1 MTVQDAYKQLMYQL
15 FELYDDRESTNI
27 ANMVIEHVI
36 GLKRIDRIIHKQ
48 LPLNKRQ
55 EEIFIQYS
63 NELLKKKPVQYVL
76 HEAWF
81 AGMQL
86 YVDENVLI
94 PRPETEELVEWV
106 IKEVSGFQFPVSS
119 LLDVGTGS
127 GCIPVALKKKLPEI
141 NVQAIDVSEKA
152 LLVAQKNA
160 SMQSTTITFLH
171 TDILDKN
178 KWNSFPNFDIIVSN
192 PPYIKQTEK
201 NEMRENVV
209 GHEPHI
215 ALFVPDE
222 DALLFYRTIAEFGLQ
237 HLSNNGKLFFE
248 INEALGKEVS
258 MLLEQHGYINIE
270 LRKDLQE
277 KDRMIMAT
285 VSKLF

>member
-1 MTVQDAYKQLMYQL
+1 LPVASYQL
-15 FELYDDRESTNI
+15 
-27 ANMVIEHVI
+27 
-36 GLKRIDRIIHKQ
+36 
-48 LPLNKRQ
+48 P
-55 EEIFIQYS
+55 
-63 NELLKKKPVQYVL
+63 
-76 HEAWF
+76 
-81 AGMQL
+81 
-86 YVDENVLI
+86 
-94 PRPETEELVEWV
+94 
-106 IKEVSGFQFPVSS
+106 VSGFQFPVSS